1 MAVEKTEFRIFRF
14 CRPISGELRP
24 APGWAVRKRVVYLSC
39 PVFRLAR
46 RRSPKPQA
54 LAQARRTQNRHR
66 TELLTSR
73 TCASPSLRQRA
84 KRNIHQPGLRAS
96 PRFGSSETRRLLDLH
111 HAHRGSS
118 GRANFFCASLA
129 AALGGGGGLAFR
141 LHYRRKCSGWKH
153 DSKSWR
159 DCLPHGRMAETD
171 SRGSVGA
178 VDELSITIYS
188 R

>member
-24 APGWAVRKRVVYLSC
+24 APGSAVRKRVVYLSC

-46 RRSPKPQA
+46 RRSPKPQS
-54 LAQARRTQNRHR
+54 LAQARRSQNRHR
-66 TELLTSR
+66 TKFLTSR
-73 TCASPSLRQRA
+73 TCASPRLRHSA
-84 KRNIHQPGLRAS
+84 TRNIHQPGLRAS
-96 PRFGSSETRRLLDLH
+96 
-111 HAHRGSS
+111 RG
-118 GRANFFCASLA
+118 R
-129 AALGGGGGLAFR
+129 GLAFR
-141 LHYRRKCSGWKH
+141 LHYLRKCPGWKH
-153 DSKSWR
+153 DPKSWR